1 MNDEIIEL
9 FINCK
14 DFFKFAPDWLNIK
27 DPNIHNNNTN
37 TLVIPYSNG
46 ELNINF
52 SLPRNVLTDSLID
65 LLSINLDNNKGT
77 KEYDRYFKIYQNLVK
92 TFTVTDF
99 ILPDHLTLELA
110 THFIATDPNS
120 FNFFPEKFKSSEYYI
135 SFIEVNKKVLK
146 YLTNASEELIIKT
159 ADTLL
164 NVPYQTKLIIFSIID
179 NNLDEIKYIRSD
191 ILSISDWEYIKFK
204 HFI

>member
-52 SLPRNVLTDSLID
+52 SLPVMYLLT
-65 LLSINLDNNKGT
+65 
-77 KEYDRYFKIYQNLVK
+77 
-92 TFTVTDF
+92 
-99 ILPDHLTLELA
+99 H
-110 THFIATDPNS
+110 
-120 FNFFPEKFKSSEYYI
+120 
-135 SFIEVNKKVLK
+135 
-146 YLTNASEELIIKT
+146 
-159 ADTLL
+159 
-164 NVPYQTKLIIFSIID
+164 
-179 NNLDEIKYIRSD
+179 
-191 ILSISDWEYIKFK
+191 
-204 HFI
+204 